1 MKSRLLFRENGTAHR
16 TRGVLAPLLQ
26 LLLCLAI
33 LFGLWCLGA
42 KIDEPMAS
50 PETALASADE
60 QAQTELRHQVVAAYE
75 QGHRD
80 GQQQAAT
87 GRELARLAMDCGA
100 RP

>member
-16 TRGVLAPLLQ
+16 TRSVLAPLMQ

-42 KIDEPMAS
+42 KIDEPPISA
-50 PETALASADE
+50 ETTLASADE
-60 QAQTELRHQVVAAYE
+60 QAQAELRHQVVAAYE

-87 GRELARLAMDCGA
+87 GRELVRLALGCEVGQ
-100 RP
+100 